1 MGLTGWFTLKRKLFA
16 LVALPLLLFLLYAVF
31 FSHERYQ
38 DLGQARDVW
47 HLARAT
53 EILTVVHRLQFER
66 SAAVGYASARSEKNL
81 REWRK
86 AAELSDRLALSLP
99 DLRKELIQDGAGPDV
114 LDALDGLSEEL
125 ENLRKARDQL
135 TKLEI
140 PPIEIQSAYTSIIE
154 HIHVHVSNLL
164 GLASGSRIFQL
175 ADSLTAI
182 AEIKELRGRERGLV
196 SIMLNNGS
204 ATEAEIRNLLALVT
218 KYEFLSQKFLKMAP
232 VPYQEYFI
240 RLNMDETGSGEGRIV
255 QDILSKEANSTIRG
269 NPERWFATATQRL
282 DGLRELEKN
291 INKDL
296 LDYAENRRGQAF
308 KSLLLSLLVAAATI
322 ALVLT
327 LVAIATNKLIEGFIK
342 LRDSAVEFTH
352 SGELKDVALNS
363 SDELGE
369 LARAFNRMIAQLRH
383 ISHAAEAVASGDF
396 SQQMEVKSERD
407 RLAQSMNHMIKTLRD
422 SVERMQLENW
432 LKTGQGELAL
442 QINTDQGVQDL
453 VQKAV
458 TFLAEYLR
466 APVAAIYLVDHEEV
480 AELCASYAYTFR
492 KEARNRFVK
501 GESLVGQAVRERKTI
516 VVDDLPPDYVRVSSG
531 LGQVPPR
538 SLVVIPLVYA
548 KKVLG
553 VLELGF
559 LHTLEEVEM
568 DLLAK
573 CGDSLAVALH
583 AALGRDRLAEMLE
596 ESRAQ
601 SEELQAQQEE
611 LEQANSELEEQ
622 TQQLEESQQ
631 ELRIQKQQLLEANEE
646 LHQKS
651 EELVVRNRDIE
662 ARSEELEKARSELE
676 EKAEE
681 LMTASKYKSEFLANM
696 SHELRSPLNSLLLL
710 AQNLRENDDGNLTQ
724 EQLEAVGIIHGS
736 GQDLLK
742 LINDILDLSKVEAGK
757 LTIEREDCNLAD
769 LIQTLHQQFL
779 PQAKDKKLQLTA
791 TVSASAPKIIHTDPQ
806 RLQQILRN
814 LLSNAIKFTD
824 AGEVAL
830 TVEPDERGGLQFHVR
845 DTGIGIPKKLQRA
858 IFEAF
863 QQGDGSTRRKFSG
876 TGLGLTISRELSRLL
891 GGDIKLQS
899 EENKGSLFT
908 LRLPRTTIVAG
919 ESVTE
924 SLNSPATR
932 YSKAVIDKGHHDDM
946 QLTLRT
952 ETPQDLHEGNEADI
966 PQFVADDRD
975 QLQAGHNLLL
985 IIEDDLVFARCMMEL
1000 AHSRNFQCLVAG
1012 DGQSGVQMAQRFKP
1026 NAIVLDMVLPDGS
1039 GDQVMQ
1045 KLAEQGATR
1054 DIPVHIVS
1062 SLDQEDVERGEAIGV
1077 LTKPISKESIDNAF
1091 NNILKHLH
1099 TNQKRRVLVIEDDRN
1114 TRKGIE
1120 ALLRNRDVEVL
1131 HAETGQEGLELLER
1145 EPVACVILDLNL
1157 PDMNSV
1163 EVLQKIAGEGVADP
1177 LPVIIYTGADLSH
1190 EEYKQLRQY
1199 TDNIIIKGSL
1209 AQERLLNDVI
1219 LFLHSVQPKGQQS
1232 SASLSNDVL
1241 KDKKILIVDDDM
1253 RNTFALTKL
1262 LRRHGVKV
1270 VMADNGGLALQKLS
1284 EYNDIEIAIM
1294 DIMMPEMDGYETI
1307 RQIRERKDY
1316 KNLPIIAVTAKAMPE
1331 DRDKCL
1337 QVGANDYLAKP
1348 VDPDRLMSAL
1358 RVWASA

>member
-125 ENLRKARDQL
+125 EKLRKARDEL
-135 TKLEI
+135 TKLET
-140 PPIEIQSAYTSIIE
+140 PPIEIQSSYTSIIE
-154 HIHVHVSNLL
+154 NIHVHVSNLL

-232 VPYQEYFI
+232 APYQEFFI
-240 RLNMDETGSGEGRIV
+240 RLNMDEAGSGEGRIV
-255 QDILSKEANSTIRG
+255 QEILSKEANSTIRG

-296 LDYAENRRGQAF
+296 LDYAKNRRGQAF

-322 ALVLT
+322 GLVLT

-352 SGELKDVALNS
+352 SGELKDVELNS

-383 ISHAAEAVASGDF
+383 ISHAAEAVAGGDF

-407 RLAQSMNHMIKTLRD
+407 RLALSMNHMIKTLRD

-466 APVAAIYLVDHEEV
+466 APVAAIYLVNHEEV
-480 AELCASYAYTFR
+480 AELCATYAYTFR

-531 LGQVPPR
+531 LGQASPR

-559 LHTLEEVEM
+559 LRTLEEVEM

-646 LHQKS
+646 LRQKS

-681 LMTASKYKSEFLANM
+681 LMAASKYKSEFLANM

-710 AQNLRENDDGNLTQ
+710 AQNLRENDDDNLTQ
-724 EQLEAVGIIHGS
+724 EQLEAVEIIHGS
-736 GQDLLK
+736 GRDLLK

-908 LRLPRTTIVAG
+908 LRLPRTTVVTGNSAT
-919 ESVTE
+919 ESVNRTAGD
-924 SLNSPATR
+924 NTA
-932 YSKAVIDKGHHDDM
+932 ANGKGHHDDM
-946 QLTLRT
+946 LLKLQSAI
-952 ETPQDLHEGNEADI
+952 PQDSHEQNEADI

-1012 DGQSGVQMAQRFKP
+1012 DGHSGVLMAQRFKP
-1026 NAIVLDMVLPDGS
+1026 NAIVLDMILPDGS
-1039 GDQVMQ
+1039 GHEVMQ
-1045 KLAEQGATR
+1045 KLAEQGATQ

-1062 SLDQEDVERGEAIGV
+1062 SLDQEDVEKGEAIGV
-1077 LTKPISKESIDNAF
+1077 LTKPISKESIDHAF

-1120 ALLRNRDVEVL
+1120 ALLRNREVEVL

-1157 PDMNSV
+1157 PDINSV
-1163 EVLQKIAGEGVADP
+1163 EVLQKIAGESVPDP

-1199 TDNIIIKGSL
+1199 TDNIIIKGGL

>member
-1 MGLTGWFTLKRKLFA
+1 MGLAGSFTLKRKLFA
-16 LVALPLLLFLLYAVF
+16 LVAFPLTLFLGYAVF
-31 FSHERYQ
+31 FSHERYE
-38 DLGQARDVW
+38 DLGEARDVW

-53 EILTVVHRLQFER
+53 EILTVVHRLQYER
-66 SAAVGYASARSEKNL
+66 SAAIGYASTRSEKNL
-81 REWRK
+81 QEWHK
-86 AAELSDRLALSLP
+86 AAELSDHFALTLP
-99 DLRKELIQDGAGPDV
+99 ELRAELIQDGAGSDV
-114 LDALDGLSEEL
+114 LDALNGLSEEL

-135 TKLEI
+135 AKLEI
-140 PPIEIQSAYTSIIE
+140 PPVEIQSAYTSIIE
-154 HIHVHVSNLL
+154 NIHFHVGNLL

-196 SIMLNNGS
+196 GIILNNGR
-204 ATEAEIRNLLALVT
+204 ATEAEVRALLALVT
-218 KYEFLSQKFLKMAP
+218 KYEFLSQKFLKVAP
-232 VPYQEYFI
+232 VPYQEHFI
-240 RLNMDETGSGEGRIV
+240 RLNMDEAGRGEGRV
-255 QDILSKEANSTIRG
+255 VREILSKETNAVISG
-269 NPERWFATATQRL
+269 SPERWFATATQRL
-282 DGLRELEKN
+282 DGLRELEKS
-291 INKDL
+291 INQDL
-296 LDYAENRRGQAF
+296 LDYAQNRRGQAF

-322 ALVLT
+322 AVVLT

-352 SGELKDVALNS
+352 SGELKDVALDS

-383 ISHAAEAVASGDF
+383 ISQAAEAVASGDF

-432 LKTGQGELAL
+432 LKTGQSELAL
-442 QINTDQGVQDL
+442 QVNTDQGIQDL
-453 VQKAV
+453 TQKAV

-466 APVAAIYLVDHEEV
+466 APVAAIYLVNNEEV

-492 KEARNRFVK
+492 KEARNRFAK

-516 VVDDLPPDYVRVSSG
+516 VVGDLPPDYVRVSSG

-559 LHTLEEVEM
+559 LHTLEETEM

-596 ESRAQ
+596 ESQAQ

-622 TQQLEESQQ
+622 TQQLEQSQQ

-646 LHQKS
+646 LRQKS
-651 EELVVRNRDIE
+651 EELVARNRDIE
-662 ARSEELEKARSELE
+662 ARSIELEKARSELE

-710 AQNLRENDDGNLTQ
+710 AQNLRENDDGNLTP
-724 EQLEAVGIIHGS
+724 EQLEAVRIIHGS

-757 LTIEREDCNLAD
+757 LTIEREDCNLAE
-769 LIQTLHQQFL
+769 LIHTLHQQYL
-779 PQAKDKKLQLTA
+779 PQAKDKKLELSA
-791 TVSASAPKIIHTDPQ
+791 TISSSAPNVIHIDPQ

-830 TVEPDERGGLQFHVR
+830 SVEPDEQGGLLFHVR

-863 QQGDGSTRRKFSG
+863 QQGDGSTRRKYSG
-876 TGLGLTISRELSRLL
+876 TGLGLAISRELSHLL
-891 GGDIKLQS
+891 GGELKLQS

-908 LRLPRTTIVAG
+908 LRLPRTAVVAG
-919 ESVTE
+919 VPVAA
-924 SLNSPATR
+924 NSDVPATR
-932 YSKAVIDKGHHDDM
+932 DRKTENGKAHHDDAPLM
-946 QLTLRT
+946 FSAQELEQKN
-952 ETPQDLHEGNEADI
+952 ETNI
-966 PQFVADDRD
+966 PQFIPDDRE
-975 QLQAGHNLLL
+975 QLQPGQNLLL

-1012 DGQSGVQMAQRFKP
+1012 DGTSGVMMAQRFKP
-1026 NAIVLDMVLPDGS
+1026 NAIVLDMVLPDGR

-1045 KLAEQGATR
+1045 KLAEQAATR

-1062 SLDQEDVERGEAIGV
+1062 SLDQDEVPKGEAIGV

-1091 NNILKHLH
+1091 NNILQHLH
-1099 TNQKRRVLVIEDDRN
+1099 TNQNRRVLVIEDDHN

-1131 HAETGQEGLELLER
+1131 HAETGQEGLELLQQ

-1157 PDMNSV
+1157 PDINSID
-1163 EVLQKIAGEGVADP
+1163 VLQKIAGENVPEP

-1190 EEYKQLRQY
+1190 EEYKQLRLY
-1199 TDNIIIKGSL
+1199 TNNIIIKGSL

-1219 LFLHSVQPKGQQS
+1219 LFLHSVQPRGQQS

-1348 VDPDRLMSAL
+1348 VDPERLMSAL